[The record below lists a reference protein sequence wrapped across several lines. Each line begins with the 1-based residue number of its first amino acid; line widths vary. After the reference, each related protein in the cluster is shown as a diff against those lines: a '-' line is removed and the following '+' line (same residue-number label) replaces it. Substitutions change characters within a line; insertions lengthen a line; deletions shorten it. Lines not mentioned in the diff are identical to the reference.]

1 MQALEKEWYLLY
13 IVTSEVSYCMTC
25 RFLQIKNVLTNIKD
39 TLKVFQSAFIRINI
53 QEGFVMVVKL
63 NCKKSEIIVSGVTR
77 YHSPEVK
84 QALLKQ
90 ALFFQKLLQKLH
102 EVTFK

>member
-1 MQALEKEWYLLY
+1 
-13 IVTSEVSYCMTC
+13 
-25 RFLQIKNVLTNIKD
+25 
-39 TLKVFQSAFIRINI
+39 
-53 QEGFVMVVKL
+53 MVVKL